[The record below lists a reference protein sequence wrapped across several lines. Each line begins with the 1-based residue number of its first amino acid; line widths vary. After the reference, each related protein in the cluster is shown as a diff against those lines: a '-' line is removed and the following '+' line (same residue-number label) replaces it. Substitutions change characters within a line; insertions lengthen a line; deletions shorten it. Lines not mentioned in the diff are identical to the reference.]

1 MLNAAYGMLAM
12 LPVTFWVA
20 RDDDGVVMTA
30 SRPSPITE
38 SASQPI
44 DIDPKARRAGNGEL
58 AIIIQRLRAKR
69 SQKRREQR
77 EFEAWLQITANP
89 LR

>member
-20 RDDDGVVMTA
+20 GYAMVSDDRR
-30 SRPSPITE
+30 SR
-38 SASQPI
+38 QL
-44 DIDPKARRAGNGEL
+44 ARRTSKPHYRYRRAGTTAGNGEL
-58 AIIIQRLRAKR
+58 ATMIQRLRAKR

-77 EFEAWLQITANP
+77 EFKAWLQITASP
-89 LR
+89 LW